1 MSMNASVVTP
11 GSSGAHPTHVHSAH
25 KPHQSFW
32 LWVMCLTGVD
42 YFSTL
47 GYQPSI
53 AVEAAGVLAP
63 LATLILVLVTLFGAL
78 PVYIYVAKHSPHGQ
92 GSIGMLEKLVKGWWG
107 KTFVLVMLGFAATDY
122 VITKT
127 LSAADAAEH
136 IVSNPMFFKDQPMP
150 EGLSQPEQQEFEK
163 DQKKHH
169 EKWQI
174 GITIGLLIALGAM
187 FLRGFRE
194 VIGVAIVI
202 VGIYLLLSG
211 IIIGSGLVYLL
222 NHPEYFRLWWEHVQT
237 GTWHLHETP
246 FRSTEVWGIV
256 AIAILLFP
264 KLALGLSGFET
275 GVAVMGHVKGDAT
288 DTVEKPAGRIRN
300 TRKLLITAAA
310 IMSIALLSSSL
321 VVAMLIPPG
330 ELVYARADGSIIDP
344 VTQKE
349 ITLHEAK
356 LTVKK
361 PPAKDRALAYIAH
374 AEGETGKINPLFGN
388 VFGTI
393 YDISTVIIL
402 WFAGAS
408 AMAGLLNLVPQ
419 YLPRYGMAPEWTR
432 AARWLVVLF
441 TGINVVVTILFK
453 ANVDDQ
459 GGAYA
464 TGVLMLITSAC
475 VATVIGKYRQATGA
489 WWQRL
494 SIPYTLVMLVFI
506 YTTIANIIEK
516 PSGIKIAFFFIV
528 SIVLTSL
535 LSRVFRARE
544 LRFIG
549 FDFANDQ
556 SKFLWESIRASE
568 WPILV
573 PHRPG
578 RRSLEEK
585 EKLIRRE
592 HRLPENMPILF
603 IEVELHDASDFYQQP
618 VLEVLSE
625 EGRYMLKITRS
636 ASIAHTLAAVVLELA
651 KVGKPPEIH
660 FGWTEESPVAGMIGF
675 LLFGEGNVPWMV
687 HELIS
692 KAEPDPAKR
701 PAVMI
706 GGV

>member
-1 MSMNASVVTP
+1 
-11 GSSGAHPTHVHSAH
+11 
-25 KPHQSFW
+25 
-32 LWVMCLTGVD
+32 MCLTGVD

-136 IVSNPMFFKDQPMP
+136 IVSNPIFFRDQPVP
-150 EGLSQPEQQEFEK
+150 EGLSQQEKQEFEK
-163 DQKKHH
+163 DQKKQH

-246 FRSTEVWGIV
+246 FRSTEVWGII

-288 DTVEKPAGRIRN
+288 DTVEKPTGRIRN

-356 LTVKK
+356 LSVKK
-361 PPAKDRALAYIAH
+361 PAAKDRALAYIAH

-441 TGINVVVTILFK
+441 TGVNVVVTILFK

-475 VATVIGKYRQATGA
+475 VATVIGKYRQATGT
-489 WWQRL
+489 WLQRL
-494 SIPYTLVMLVFI
+494 SIPYTLVMLVFV

-528 SIVLTSL
+528 AIVLTSL
-535 LSRVFRARE
+535 LSRVVRSRE

-556 SKFLWESIRASE
+556 SRFLWESIRASE

-585 EKLIRRE
+585 EKMIRRE

-692 KAEPDPAKR
+692 EAEPDPAKR
-701 PAVMI
+701 PAVMV

>member
-1 MSMNASVVTP
+1 
-11 GSSGAHPTHVHSAH
+11 
-25 KPHQSFW
+25 
-32 LWVMCLTGVD
+32 MCLTGVD

-53 AVEAAGVLAP
+53 AVDAAGALAP
-63 LATLILVLVTLFGAL
+63 IATLILVLVTLFGAL

-92 GSIGMLEKLVKGWWG
+92 GSIGMLEKLVSGWWG
-107 KTFVLVMLGFAATDY
+107 KTFVLMLLGFAATDY

-127 LSAADAAEH
+127 LSTADAAEH
-136 IVSNPMFFKDQPMP
+136 IVSNKVFFGEATPPPNLNAEAKA
-150 EGLSQPEQQEFEK
+150 EFE
-163 DQKKHH
+163 
-169 EKWQI
+169 EKATAKRERWQI
-174 GITIGLLIALGAM
+174 GLTIGLLVALGAM
-187 FLRGFRE
+187 FLRGFKE
-194 VIGVAIVI
+194 VIGVAVVI
-202 VGIYLLLSG
+202 VGVYLLLSA
-211 IIIGSGLVYLL
+211 IIISAGVLYLL
-222 NHPEYFRLWWEHVQT
+222 NHPQFITDWWDHVQN
-237 GTWHLHETP
+237 GKWYLHHAPWQTKEL
-246 FRSTEVWGIV
+246 WGI
-256 AIAILLFP
+256 IAIGALLFP

-275 GVAVMGHVKGDAT
+275 GVAVMGHVKGDEQ
-288 DTVEKPAGRIRN
+288 DNVQQPKGRIRN
-300 TRKLLITAAA
+300 TRKLLVTAAI
-310 IMSIALLSSSL
+310 IMSVGLIGSSF
-321 VVAMLIPPG
+321 VVAMLIPP
-330 ELVYARADGSIIDP
+330 EQLVYASAKGAYPIDP
-344 VTQKE
+344 DTGVE
-349 ITLHEAK
+349 ITEAK
-356 LTVKK
+356 AKLVLPK

-374 AEGETGKINPLFGN
+374 GEGGTDKISPLFGS

-432 AARWLVVLF
+432 AARWLVILF
-441 TGINVVVTILFK
+441 TGINIVVTVLFR

-464 TGVLMLITSAC
+464 TGVLVLITSAC
-475 VATVIGKYRQATGA
+475 IATVIGKYRQAKGP
-489 WWQRL
+489 WWWRL
-494 SIPYTLVMLVFI
+494 SIPYTLVMLVFC
-506 YTTIANIIEK
+506 YTTIANVIEK

-528 SIVLTSL
+528 TIVLTSL

-549 FDFANDQ
+549 FNFFDDQ

-578 RRSLEEK
+578 KRSLAEK
-585 EKLIRRE
+585 ELVIRKE
-592 HRLPENMPILF
+592 HRLPDNMPILF
-603 IEVELHDASDFYQQP
+603 IEVELHDASDFYQKPNLQ
-618 VLEVLSE
+618 VLSE
-625 EGRYMLKITRS
+625 EGRYLLKITNS

-692 KAEPDPAKR
+692 KVEPDPVKR
-701 PAVMI
+701 PAVMV